1 MNNNEENMIT
11 NLDAEGH
18 VSISNDV
25 VATIAAIAAKSVDG
39 VSDMLG
45 SISGG
50 FAEFL
55 GKKNPGKG
63 VKVTITDRDVKIDM
77 FVIVEYGA
85 KIPDVAWE
93 IQDKTKS
100 EVEAMTGLNVVAVNV
115 NVEGVDVT
123 EKESVTEAV
132 ASTATEEE
140 ENTQEA

>member
-123 EKESVTEAV
+123 EKEATTDVVTPPETEKEDNTPEA
-132 ASTATEEE
+132 
-140 ENTQEA
+140 